1 MMAAPLFSRSLRMLS
16 RLNVSRVL
24 ASACSLLGL
33 KDRDRPLTLSYV
45 LAVCE
50 AESSSIVHHWT
61 PIGDSKKGK

>member
-1 MMAAPLFSRSLRMLS
+1 MAAPLFFPVTKNAFSSQCL
-16 RLNVSRVL
+16 SRVL

-61 PIGDSKKGK
+61 PIGHG